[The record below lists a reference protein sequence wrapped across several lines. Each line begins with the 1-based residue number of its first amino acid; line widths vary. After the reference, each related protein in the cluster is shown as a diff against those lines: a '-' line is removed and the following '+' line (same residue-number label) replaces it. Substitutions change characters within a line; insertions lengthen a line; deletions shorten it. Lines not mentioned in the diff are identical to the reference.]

1 MTSSGTSTRAARRAL
16 GAVLAAEAVS
26 VAGNRIALIAIPWFV
41 LDTTGDPARAGLSG
55 VAYFVPVVLAGLFG
69 GPLVDRMGFIRS
81 SVHADLASGMTVAAI
96 PVLYMLGHLPF
107 WLLLVLTFAGS
118 MLDVPGTTARRSLVP
133 DLAEAC
139 GMRLERAMSAHETVM
154 RVAQLTGGLL
164 GGVLLAALGPILVLY
179 VDAASFLV
187 SALVVGLTVP
197 RASPRKAPH
206 LSKGTSRYFAELTEG
221 LRFIREDTLL
231 PRILVVFMF
240 ANMADNALF
249 TVLLPTLAE
258 QVLDNPLA
266 LGLSVAA
273 FGAGALVGAVLFGAV
288 GHRFPRHVIVTGA
301 LLISGAPKFFVIAAL
316 PGTPTLVV
324 TMALAGI
331 AAGPVNPLLTAV
343 QFSRIP
349 SELRGRV
356 SGAIMAA
363 VVAAVPVGIFGAG
376 LLVAMTSL
384 TTALLVIA
392 AGYLL
397 VSLYP
402 ALHPAWRTA
411 TP

>member
-1 MTSSGTSTRAARRAL
+1 
-16 GAVLAAEAVS
+16 
-26 VAGNRIALIAIPWFV
+26 
-41 LDTTGDPARAGLSG
+41 
-55 VAYFVPVVLAGLFG
+55 
-69 GPLVDRMGFIRS
+69 
-81 SVHADLASGMTVAAI
+81 
-96 PVLYMLGHLPF
+96 
-107 WLLLVLTFAGS
+107 
-118 MLDVPGTTARRSLVP
+118 
-133 DLAEAC
+133 
-139 GMRLERAMSAHETVM
+139 
-154 RVAQLTGGLL
+154 
-164 GGVLLAALGPILVLY
+164 
-179 VDAASFLV
+179 
-187 SALVVGLTVP
+187 
-197 RASPRKAPH
+197 
-206 LSKGTSRYFAELTEG
+206 
-221 LRFIREDTLL
+221 EDTLL

-258 QVLDNPLA
+258 QVLDNPLT

-273 FGAGALVGAVLFGAV
+273 FGAGALAGAVLFGTV
-288 GHRFPRHVIVTGA
+288 GHRFPRHVILTGA
-301 LLISGAPKFFVIAAL
+301 LLISGAPKFFVIAAM

-356 SGAIMAA
+356 SGAIVAA

-402 ALHPAWRTA
+402 AVHPAWRAA

>member
-1 MTSSGTSTRAARRAL
+1 
-16 GAVLAAEAVS
+16 
-26 VAGNRIALIAIPWFV
+26 
-41 LDTTGDPARAGLSG
+41 
-55 VAYFVPVVLAGLFG
+55 
-69 GPLVDRMGFIRS
+69 
-81 SVHADLASGMTVAAI
+81 VAAI
-96 PVLYMLGHLPF
+96 PVLYMLGHLSF

-133 DLAEAC
+133 DLAEA
-139 GMRLERAMSAHETVM
+139 GGIRLERAMSAHETVM
-154 RVAQLTGGLL
+154 RLAQLTGGLL
-164 GGVLLAALGPILVLY
+164 GGVLVAALGPILVLY
-179 VDAASFLV
+179 MDAASFLV
-187 SALVVGLTVP
+187 SALIVGLTVP

-206 LSKGTSRYFAELTEG
+206 LSKGTSRYFAELREG

-273 FGAGALVGAVLFGAV
+273 FGAGALAGAVLFGAV
-288 GHRFPRHVIVTGA
+288 GHRFPRHVILTGA
-301 LLISGAPKFFVIAAL
+301 LLISGAPKFFVIAAM

-331 AAGPVNPLLTAV
+331 AAGPVNALLTAV

-349 SELRGRV
+349 SQLRGRV
-356 SGAIMAA
+356 SGAIMAT

-384 TTALLVIA
+384 TTALLLIA

-402 ALHPAWRTA
+402 ALHPAWRAA